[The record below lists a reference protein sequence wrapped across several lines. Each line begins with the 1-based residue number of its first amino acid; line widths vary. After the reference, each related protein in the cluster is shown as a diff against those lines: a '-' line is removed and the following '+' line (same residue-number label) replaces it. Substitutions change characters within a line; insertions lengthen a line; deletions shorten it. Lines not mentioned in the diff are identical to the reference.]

1 MDAAFFQRDV
11 LRLLAARGCAYAIK
25 VGYWNWLP
33 LKQLAAERRH
43 WHPVAPGVTGFEHWL
58 LIPQWQLRLRVMIY
72 RKHVR
77 HESPKN
83 FQLDLFTPDGG
94 HFEYYAVATN
104 MALALP
110 ALYAF
115 IGGRGAQEKTI
126 AELKG
131 EFALDVVPTKHYGA
145 NSAWQQLSILAYNVA
160 RSFQLDTG
168 AAPRRRSRKRT
179 YSYVLRSM
187 RTLRFV
193 LVARAGRLARIGG
206 RQVLRL
212 TFNPATAALYT
223 RLGQRLAA

>member
-11 LRLLAARGCAYAIK
+11 VLAARGGAYAIK
-25 VGYWNWLP
+25 VGYWSWLP
-33 LKQLAAERRH
+33 LTQLAAERRD
-43 WHPVAPGVTGFEHWL
+43 WQSLASDVTGFEHQL
-58 LIPQWQLRLRVMIY
+58 DIAQWNLRLRVLIY

-83 FQLDLFTPDGG
+83 FQLDLFTPDDG

-104 MALALP
+104 LALTLP

-115 IGGRGAQEKTI
+115 IGGRGAQEKTL

-145 NSAWQQLSILAYNVA
+145 NSAWPQLSILAYNVP

-168 AAPRRRSRKRT
+168 AASRRRARK
-179 YSYVLRSM
+179 SNVQLR
-187 RTLRFV
+187 
-193 LVARAGRLARIGG
+193 
-206 RQVLRL
+206 
-212 TFNPATAALYT
+212 AA
-223 RLGQRLAA
+223 

>member
-1 MDAAFFQRDV
+1 
-11 LRLLAARGCAYAIK
+11 
-25 VGYWNWLP
+25 
-33 LKQLAAERRH
+33 
-43 WHPVAPGVTGFEHWL
+43 
-58 LIPQWQLRLRVMIY
+58 
-72 RKHVR
+72 
-77 HESPKN
+77 
-83 FQLDLFTPDGG
+83 
-94 HFEYYAVATN
+94 

-168 AAPRRRSRKRT
+168 AAPRRRSRKRP

-193 LVARAGRLARIGG
+193 LVVREGRLARIGG
-206 RQVLRL
+206 GTVV
-212 TFNPATAALYT
+212 
-223 RLGQRLAA
+223 